1 MPKKKKKTKKKENII
16 KKRKKTSRKKS
27 EKKIEKEI
35 IYKTKKEW
43 INKAIVNKSQ
53 YEKKYKVSISDNDVR
68 HVLGGQSIEVTLFSG
83 SYDFSADCSSN
94 AYQNDQLT
102 LIEQIACDLNAD
114 WSTSVELV
122 CGDEHTFTI
131 N

>member
-1 MPKKKKKTKKKENII
+1 MKHLKNILLL
-16 KKRKKTSRKKS
+16 SLV
-27 EKKIEKEI
+27 I
-35 IYKTKKEW
+35 ICFQSCELCPGERPVITF
-43 INKAIVNKSQ
+43 VNNGFCNCD
-53 YEKKYKVSISDNDVR
+53 VTISDNDVR

-94 AYQNDQLT
+94 AYQNNQLT

-122 CGDEHTFTI
+122 CGDEHTFTV